1 LLLVVCFRLGL
12 LPFFDCIMSALGCFA
27 LCVLC
32 VAAVVSDTV
41 PQQLRLS
48 LTGNPTEM
56 VVMWITNDDT
66 ATTTVKY
73 QLATGGAISVVT
85 GTTSYYDWPL
95 PPYESGQIHT
105 ATMTGLAAN
114 TRYMYM
120 CGDPQGGW
128 SAPSYFVT
136 ENTVLPTPS
145 SPLRIAHVG
154 DQGTTVDSVNV
165 TEGLLRTHQ
174 QTPYNFLMHSGDISY
189 ANGIQKYWDVWGN
202 MVVQFSSQ
210 VPWMVAVGN
219 HEIIDAFIA
228 YDYRFTM
235 PAKQSGATFG
245 NLYYSFNYRG
255 VHVVALS
262 SEMPEYWHWGLQ
274 YTWLQHDLANVNR
287 KTTPWIFAYWHS
299 PWYNANQAH
308 QGDGDSMKS
317 SFEDLLY
324 QYRVDLCLQGH
335 VHAYE
340 RNLPVY
346 ANKLNANGPVYIT
359 NGVAGTNEGLY
370 DKWISPLPAWSAY
383 RGAFWGYGT
392 ITIFNS
398 TNLLWEM
405 RRANDSVLMDSYSLV
420 RQR

>member
-1 LLLVVCFRLGL
+1 MSHSSIFLILLLAAAA
-12 LPFFDCIMSALGCFA
+12 SA
-27 LCVLC
+27 
-32 VAAVVSDTV
+32 DTA
-41 PQQLRLS
+41 PQQVRLS
-48 LTGNPTEM
+48 LTGNPSEM

-66 ATTTVKY
+66 ATTTVNY
-73 QLATGGAISVVT
+73 APRSGGATASST
-85 GTTSYYDWPL
+85 GYTSYYDWPV

-105 ATMTGLAAN
+105 AKMTGLNPN
-114 TRYMYM
+114 TSYWYQV
-120 CGDPQGGW
+120 GDSAGGW
-128 SAPSYFVT
+128 SDKFYFQT
-136 ENTVLPTPS
+136 ETPGLPTPAN
-145 SPLRIAHVG
+145 PLRIAHVG

-165 TEGLLRTHQ
+165 TNGLLRTHAQ
-174 QTPYNFLMHSGDISY
+174 NPYSFLMHSGDISY
-189 ANGIQKYWDVWGN
+189 ANGIQKYWDVWGV
-202 MVVQFSSQ
+202 MVQAFSSQ

-219 HEIIDAFIA
+219 HEILDAFLA

-235 PAKQSGATFG
+235 PAKESHADLG

-262 SEMPEYWHWGLQ
+262 SEMLEYWHWSAQ
-274 YTWLQHDLANVNR
+274 YEWLDRDLAAVDR
-287 KTTPWIFAYWHS
+287 KKTPWIFAYWHS
-299 PWYNANQAH
+299 PWYNSNQAH

-324 QYRVDLCLQGH
+324 KYKVDLCLSGH

-346 ANKLNANGPVYIT
+346 KNKLTADAPMYVT

-370 DKWISPLPAWSAY
+370 NEWISTIPPWSAY

-392 ITIFNS
+392 ITIQS
-398 TNLLWEM
+398 ATTLLWEM
-405 RRANDSVLMDSYSLV
+405 RRANDSVLMDSYTLV